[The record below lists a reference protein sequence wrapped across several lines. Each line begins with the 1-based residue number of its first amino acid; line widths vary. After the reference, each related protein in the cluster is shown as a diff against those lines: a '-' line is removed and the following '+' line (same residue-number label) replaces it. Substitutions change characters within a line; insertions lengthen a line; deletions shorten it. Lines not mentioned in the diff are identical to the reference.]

1 MSNYITIAAAN
12 KMTKAQLIEALM
24 SAQSAF
30 AAKEEVLAAADDL
43 TEELELTQQKLK
55 ASQAI
60 VEKLTAQPA
69 AQPTKQMSPARAAYL
84 ASANARREASQA
96 ATEAYR
102 AKCAAARA
110 QAMATGK
117 AVLV

>member
-24 SAQSAF
+24 AAQ
-30 AAKEEVLAAADDL
+30 AALAANQEILVAASDL

-55 ASQAI
+55 AAQA
-60 VEKLTAQPA
+60 VNEKLLAQPA
-69 AQPTKQMSPARAAYL
+69 KQLSPARAAYL
-84 ASANARREASQA
+84 ASANARRAASQA